1 MCVDGED
8 DADDLTVPAGDLEG
22 IRAPAQVRA
31 HHHDLA
37 VMEASVPSSG
47 VPGEQ
52 QAVALHDPEDALVVG
67 GWLGFRGQFSVH
79 KRGDAPVA
87 VGWPLVDQAA
97 DQG

>member
-1 MCVDGED
+1 
-8 DADDLTVPAGDLEG
+8 
-22 IRAPAQVRA
+22 
-31 HHHDLA
+31 
-37 VMEASVPSSG
+37 
-47 VPGEQ
+47 VPGKQ

-87 VGWPLVDQAA
+87 VGRPLVDQAA